1 MRPPLFRTRITDLF
15 GIRHPILCGGLI
27 WLADAAYVGA
37 VVNAGGMGFIT
48 ALSFPDSAEDF
59 RHEIRK
65 CRALTKGQPF
75 GVSIAFSA
83 RAGVD
88 ERLISYVNV
97 VAEEKVAFVETSGGN
112 PSQFVGALKDAGCLV
127 IHKVPAVRYAL
138 SAEKMG
144 VDAITVVGG
153 EAGGHPGIFMIGSMV
168 QAALAADAIK
178 LPLAVGGGMGTGRH
192 LVTAL
197 ALGADAMLLGSR
209 MLCAS
214 EIWAHSR
221 YKERIVAA
229 SELDNRV
236 VMKIFRHNHR
246 VLDNDTARAVDELET
261 RGTIDFESYR
271 ELVNGRVTRRAYE
284 TGDWSQG
291 MLDLGPAGAFARE
304 IKPVA
309 EIIDQMIDEAEAAVA
324 RLQVVKAS

>member
-1 MRPPLFRTRITDLF
+1 MACWKFCSVRPPLFRTRITDLF
-15 GIRHPILCGGLI
+15 GIRHPILCGGFI
-27 WLADAAYVGA
+27 WLADAAYVAA

-59 RHEIRK
+59 RREIRK
-65 CRALTKGQPF
+65 CRALTKG
-75 GVSIAFSA
+75 
-83 RAGVD
+83 
-88 ERLISYVNV
+88 
-97 VAEEKVAFVETSGGN
+97 
-112 PSQFVGALKDAGCLV
+112 VGALKDAGCVV

-236 VMKIFRHNHR
+236 VMKIFRHIHR
-246 VLDNDTARAVDELET
+246 VLDNDTARAVDDLET
-261 RGTIDFESYR
+261 RGTTDFESYR
-271 ELVNGRVTRRAYE
+271 ELVNGRVTRRAYK

-291 MLDLGPAGAFARE
+291 MLDLGPAGAFARGQYRRSGTG
-304 IKPVA
+304 PRPA
-309 EIIDQMIDEAEAAVA
+309 PNTCTRLYGFMRACSTWDQFYRMMNRAFPKKGQTIELALGD
-324 RLQVVKAS
+324 